1 MSCSSCQQN
10 NHIVN
15 NPTTNSLCECA
26 CGCAE
31 PTCPTPQ
38 PCTEI
43 TDAKCIIYT
52 GAPINCELDTVVT
65 TNATVSTALNQI
77 VTYFCENGGIGPAG
91 PQGPQGSAGINGT
104 NGINGING
112 TNGTNGTNGI
122 DGIDGTNGVNGTN
135 GIQGPIGPTGPTGSI
150 GPTGPQGEP
159 GLSPAGLT
167 WQGTY
172 DPATTYNV
180 DDVVSYLG
188 STYWVHTGPVT
199 GVTPS
204 ILNANW
210 ALLGSVGATGP
221 TGPTGATGATGATG
235 PTGATGATGA
245 AGTNGT
251 NGANGTNGTN
261 GTNGATGPIGP
272 QGPAGT
278 GNDVTLS
285 SIGAGLTLVND
296 GVGPTLVTKS
306 IQAGSGVT
314 MTSTS
319 DVITIS
325 SSGGG
330 GASNSTVETFVYSFN
345 NIFDNFD
352 FFNDG
357 LVKFGWDAPGNDLEF
372 YMLTQP
378 TGSGFLR
385 GIATLNYSTQVSSYI
400 TAPSFLYD
408 LFPTGVPLNNQLNV
422 IITAENDVNYPIYQV
437 DLLSANI
444 NIVVKIT
451 KTKKI

>member
-52 GAPINCELDTVVT
+52 GAPLTCEEDTVVT
-65 TNATVSTALNQI
+65 TNASLSTALTQI
-77 VTYFCENGGIGPAG
+77 VTYFCENGGTGTPGPQGPSGSNGTNGVNGVNGTQGPVGPTGATG
-91 PQGPQGSAGINGT
+91 PQGPQG
-104 NGINGING
+104 
-112 TNGTNGTNGI
+112 
-122 DGIDGTNGVNGTN
+122 V
-135 GIQGPIGPTGPTGSI
+135 
-150 GPTGPQGEP
+150 P
-159 GLSPAGLT
+159 GLSPAGLN
-167 WQGTY
+167 WVGIY
-172 DPATTYNV
+172 DAGTTYNT
-180 DDVVSYLG
+180 DDVVTYLG
-188 STYWVHTGPVT
+188 GSYWVVSGPVT
-199 GVTPS
+199 GITPTPS
-204 ILNANW
+204 GPNW
-210 ALLGSVGATGP
+210 ALLSLAGATGPTGPQGP
-221 TGPTGATGATGATG
+221 TGPTGATGSTGATGLTGATG
-235 PTGATGATGA
+235 P
-245 AGTNGT
+245 
-251 NGANGTNGTN
+251 
-261 GTNGATGPIGP
+261 I
-272 QGPAGT
+272 GPAGT

-285 SIGAGLTLVND
+285 SIGAGVSLVND
-296 GVGPTLVTKS
+296 GIGPTLVTKS

-314 MTSTS
+314 LTTTA
-319 DVITIS
+319 DVVTIS
-325 SSGGG
+325 STGGG
-330 GASNSTVETFVYSFN
+330 SGVIGTSNSIVETFVYSFN
-345 NIFDNFD
+345 NSFDNFD

-357 LVKFGWDAPGNDLEF
+357 IVKFGWDSPGNDLEF

-378 TGSGFLR
+378 AGSGFLR

-422 IITAENDVNYPIYQV
+422 IIAAENDVNYPIYQV
-437 DLLSANI
+437 DLLSAGI
-444 NIVVKIT
+444 NVVVKIT